1 MSSSLIDDLPI
12 GGSAAPAGD
21 GEAEGEF
28 FGDPE
33 IRPRGWIK
41 RLLPRTMFGRSLLII
56 VMPLMLLQVI
66 ATWVFYDRHWT
77 AISWRLS
84 TGVAGDIGLMIEAI
98 KLTGSDAAADPAA
111 EAWRAGDRARIH
123 PRSRRAPAAAAAAR
137 TAP

>member
-41 RLLPRTMFGRSLLII
+41 RLLPRTMFGRSLLIV
-56 VMPLMLLQVI
+56 VMPLILLQAI
-66 ATWVFYDRHWT
+66 ATWIFYDRHWT

-98 KLTGSDAAADPAA
+98 ELTGSDAAATRLLKHGGLVTDLDSPS
-111 EAWRAGDRARIH
+111 I
-123 PRSRRAPAAAAAAR
+123 AAR
-137 TAP
+137 TCRRRCRPEAP